1 MGAQGE
7 CHVTISPQQPNLP
20 ELLGYA
26 LVAPRIKVLYVP
38 TTKVA
43 CSTLKLLV
51 SQIEGSYNEEA
62 TRIVI
67 TPNISQEQTVH
78 SYLVHGLTRFLDLKP
93 KQQWEIINS
102 PEWLRVGTLRD
113 PLARAYS
120 SWENRVL
127 LRAPG
132 TPEEIFKRCPDV
144 LVEGHFDI
152 TASFKRFAREL
163 NADLETFITD
173 DHFRPQ
179 FNTLYSDQVEYH
191 HLVRVDVPGELQQLA
206 DVLNRRG
213 GTNVPLAR
221 LNSGIGIKPP
231 QVYDAE
237 TAKLVAEVYERDFEW
252 YGFERKEYPASIPPL
267 VLDPLQ
273 QSLLVNLRDTTER
286 MVMISRSAFNRVGF
300 RYGLGQVVKSIGFR
314 LRFRGKKYDRKLLQW

>member
-1 MGAQGE
+1 M
-7 CHVTISPQQPNLP
+7 TISPQQPNLP

-62 TRIVI
+62 KRIVI
-67 TPNISQEQTVH
+67 TPNISQEQTIH
-78 SYLVHGLTRFLDLKP
+78 SYLVHGLTRFFDLKP
-93 KQQWEIINS
+93 KRQWEILDSN
-102 PEWLRVGTLRD
+102 EWLRVGTLRD
-113 PLARAYS
+113 PLSRAYS

-132 TPEEIFKRCPDV
+132 TPREIFDRCPDE
-144 LVEGHFDI
+144 LVDGRVDI
-152 TASFKRFAREL
+152 TASFKRFAQEL
-163 NADLETFITD
+163 HADLETFIQD

-179 FNTLYSDQVEYH
+179 YNSLYSDQVDYH

-206 DVLNRRG
+206 DVLNVRG
-213 GTNVPLAR
+213 GTNVRLAR

-237 TAKLVAEVYERDFEW
+237 TARLVTEVYQRDFEW
-252 YGFERKEYPASIPPL
+252 YGFAKKDYPTSIPPL

-273 QSLLVNLRDTTER
+273 QSLLNNLRETTER
-286 MVMISRSAFNRVGF
+286 LSAISTSAFSRVGF
-300 RYGLGQVVKSIGFR
+300 RYGLRQMLKSMGFR
-314 LRFRGKKYDRKLLQW
+314 FKFKGKKYDRKLLQW

>member
-1 MGAQGE
+1 MT
-7 CHVTISPQQPNLP
+7 VSPQQSNLP
-20 ELLGYA
+20 EMLGYA

-51 SQIEGSYNEEA
+51 PQIEGSFNEDA
-62 TRIVI
+62 KRIVI
-67 TPNISQEQTVH
+67 SPNISQEQTIH
-78 SYLVHGLTRFLDLKP
+78 SYLVHGLTRFFDLKP
-93 KQQWEIINS
+93 KKQWEILNS
-102 PEWLRVGTLRD
+102 GEWLRVGTLRD
-113 PLARAYS
+113 PLSRAYS

-132 TPEEIFKRCPDV
+132 TPPEIFERCPDV
-144 LVEGHFDI
+144 LVDGRVDV
-152 TASFKRFAREL
+152 TASFKRFAQEL
-163 NADLETFITD
+163 HADLETFIID

-191 HLVRVDVPGELQQLA
+191 HLTRVDVPGELQHLA
-206 DVLNRRG
+206 DALNKRG

-237 TAKLVAEVYERDFEW
+237 TARLISEVYQRDFEW
-252 YGFERKEYPASIPPL
+252 YGFEHKSFPQAIPAL

-273 QSLLVNLRDTTER
+273 NSLLLNLRETTER
-286 MVMISRSAFNRVGF
+286 LSAISTSAFSRVGF
-300 RYGLGQVVKSIGFR
+300 RYGFKQILKSVGFR
-314 LRFRGKKYDRKLLQW
+314 LKFKGKHYDPKLLQW

>member
-1 MGAQGE
+1 M
-7 CHVTISPQQPNLP
+7 TISPQQPNLP

-62 TRIVI
+62 KRIVI
-67 TPNISQEQTVH
+67 TPNISQEQTIH
-78 SYLVHGLTRFLDLKP
+78 SYLVHGLTRFFDLKP
-93 KQQWEIINS
+93 KRQWEILNS
-102 PEWLRVGTLRD
+102 KEWLRVGTLRD
-113 PLARAYS
+113 PLSRAYS

-132 TPEEIFKRCPDV
+132 TPREIFDRCPDE
-144 LVEGHFDI
+144 LVDGRVDV
-152 TASFKRFAREL
+152 TASFKRFAQAL
-163 NADLETFITD
+163 HADLETFIQD

-179 FNTLYSDQVEYH
+179 YNSLYSDQVDYH

-206 DVLNRRG
+206 DVLNARG
-213 GTNVPLAR
+213 GTNVQLAR

-237 TAKLVAEVYERDFEW
+237 TARLVAEVYQRDFEW
-252 YGFERKEYPASIPPL
+252 YGFAKKDYPTSIPPF

-273 QSLLVNLRDTTER
+273 QNLLNNLRETTER
-286 MVMISRSAFNRVGF
+286 LSAISTSAFSRVGF
-300 RYGLGQVVKSIGFR
+300 RYGVGQMVKS
-314 LRFRGKKYDRKLLQW
+314 LRFKLKFKGKKYDRKLLQW